1 MSFCIN
7 SGHETEV
14 YLKKGGGSNLNI
26 LDYLD
31 SKETTNQ
38 VVKHP
43 LADKADEFKSIYC
56 FGIATLA
63 FGYKKNLPDI
73 GRCFSKLLR
82 SMEVDEKKEKQIIS
96 SVYTVF
102 DFKITEVFE
111 KICDKTEQ
119 YCFVSD
125 LYKIANGS
133 LLSPTYC
140 QDIIEGY
147 MRAFSF
153 TKEEKNFFKE
163 FMACSAE
170 KQKINESMMM
180 VKKAQEEKI
189 LKEAVNSYET
199 FQENG
204 CRIPYVML
212 KYMFP
217 GFDRKEKMED
227 LLLLDGEKII
237 IDYPVE
243 IFGRIELKNG
253 SSLLIE
259 NTTVIF
265 HCPFNIDG
273 GKVCIKDS
281 KILIEECLEESFI
294 NIEETTLCHIE
305 NSEIDCKGKTAFLH
319 QNGGNLKIM
328 KSVIEDT
335 SGKSA
340 ITFLGKDINIEE
352 TSFLHCQNGAVWN
365 DAQGG
370 MKLRSCR
377 FSYCN
382 REHGGAVY
390 SRSIHDSQ
398 IDNCSFYHCVAK
410 YLGGAVYFQ
419 SRKYGQWVDNCTI
432 EECAPGDSYIFNDY
446 CYKLWRE

>member
-1 MSFCIN
+1 MN
-7 SGHETEV
+7 V
-14 YLKKGGGSNLNI
+14 

-31 SKETTNQ
+31 SKDAASRME
-38 VVKHP
+38 KHP
-43 LADKADEFKSIYC
+43 LSEKTEEFKGIYC

-73 GRCFSKLLR
+73 GRCFSELLR
-82 SMEVDEKKEKQIIS
+82 SMDVDEKKERQIIS

-111 KICDKTEQ
+111 KLCNKIEQ

-140 QDIIEGY
+140 QDIIDGY
-147 MRAFSF
+147 MKAFFF
-153 TKEEKNFFKE
+153 TKDEKQFFKS
-163 FMACSAE
+163 FMEISAE
-170 KQKINESMMM
+170 KQKLDESVLM
-180 VKKAQEEKI
+180 VKKEQEERL
-189 LKEAVNSYET
+189 LKEAINSYET

-204 CRIPYVML
+204 YYISYTLL

-217 GFDRKEKMED
+217 GFERKKRIEN
-227 LLLLDGEKII
+227 LLLMNGETVN

-243 IFGRIELKNG
+243 FFGTIEIKNG
-253 SSLLIE
+253 SSLFIE
-259 NTTVIF
+259 NTSAIF
-265 HCPFNIDG
+265 HSSLNING
-273 GKVCIKDS
+273 GKISIKNS
-281 KILIEECLEESFI
+281 KIFIEECADDSFI

-319 QNGGNLKIM
+319 QKQGNLQMINTI
-328 KSVIEDT
+328 IEDT
-335 SGKSA
+335 KGKSA
-340 ITFLGKDINIEE
+340 VIFSGNDINIEE
-352 TSFLHCQNGAVWN
+352 TNFLHCKNGAIWN
-365 DAQGG
+365 DAKSG
-370 MKLRSCR
+370 MHLKNCQ

-390 SRSIHDSQ
+390 SQSICDSR
-398 IDNCSFYHCVAK
+398 IDHCSFYHCIAK

-419 SRKYGQWVDNCTI
+419 NRKYGQWVNNCKI
-432 EECAPGDSYIFNDY
+432 EECAPKDSCIFNDY
-446 CYKLWRE
+446 CYEISKDKRME